1 MFSNYLIPFRFS
13 TLSLVTALKINS
25 REFYRKK
32 YLALEVI
39 ISRCKDWKSHF
50 SRETKKKNVIIKKK
64 TLLLFFTD
72 LQRKESFKIRRHF
85 NSIDSYA
92 FGPKRIFLFFC
103 TARKKRKRIAR
114 RKIDEKRW
122 LGDCIVLFLVRKQY
136 LTIPFGDLNSYNG
149 RQEEKEVERV
159 DKMCYSARRTDQSG

>member
-1 MFSNYLIPFRFS
+1 M
-13 TLSLVTALKINS
+13 
-25 REFYRKK
+25 
-32 YLALEVI
+32 I
-39 ISRCKDWKSHF
+39 ISKIGKVIF
-50 SRETKKKNVIIKKK
+50 QEKQKKERDHKEK

-85 NSIDSYA
+85 NSIDSHA

-103 TARKKRKRIAR
+103 TARKRRKRIAR

-122 LGDCIVLFLVRKQY
+122 LSDCIVLFLVRKQY
-136 LTIPFGDLNSYNG
+136 LTIPFGDLNSYSG

>member
-25 REFYRKK
+25 RKFYRKN
-32 YLALEVI
+32 
-39 ISRCKDWKSHF
+39 ISRWKWSSHGAKIGKVIF
-50 SRETKKKNVIIKKK
+50 QEKQKKERDHKEK

-85 NSIDSYA
+85 NSIDSHA

-103 TARKKRKRIAR
+103 TARKRRKRIAR

-122 LGDCIVLFLVRKQY
+122 LSDCIVLFLVRKQY

>member
-1 MFSNYLIPFRFS
+1 MQR
-13 TLSLVTALKINS
+13 
-25 REFYRKK
+25 
-32 YLALEVI
+32 LE
-39 ISRCKDWKSHF
+39 KSF
-50 SRETKKKNVIIKKK
+50 FKRNKKKERDHKEK

-85 NSIDSYA
+85 NSIDSHA
-92 FGPKRIFLFFC
+92 FDPKRIFLFFC
-103 TARKKRKRIAR
+103 TARKRRKRIAR

-136 LTIPFGDLNSYNG
+136 LTIPFGDLNSYSG